1 MRPTFNDIYMKMA
14 ELIAMRSTCSRRQ
27 VGCIIT
33 TFDNTRVL
41 SVGYNGNAK
50 GLPNQCDN
58 PTEHGKCGCIHAEEN
73 ALIACSELAITPKK
87 VFVTVFPC
95 VMCLKKIVQLQNVKE
110 IHFLDDYYGN
120 NFTFETNI
128 LLLKHTYSDYY
139 HNDKNKK

>member
-1 MRPTFNDIYMKMA
+1 MRMA

-27 VGCIIT
+27 VGCVIT
-33 TFDNTRVL
+33 TLDNTRVL

-73 ALIACSELAITPKK
+73 ALIACSETSITPKK

-95 VMCLKKIVQLQNVKE
+95 VMCLKKIIQLQNVKE
-110 IHFLDDYYGN
+110 IHFLDDYHGN
-120 NFTFETNI
+120 NVTFETSI
-128 LLLKHTYSDYY
+128 LIKKHIYGEYFK
-139 HNDKNKK
+139 NDKN